1 MAATG
6 ASFPLEREEAV
17 DACAV
22 GAALGAEA
30 SEAAAVGETA
40 SDLTLL
46 GGGSMKASSLQE
58 RCDRPSYGRN
68 VKRSES

>member
-1 MAATG
+1 VAAAG

-30 SEAAAVGETA
+30 SEAAAAGETA
-40 SDLTLL
+40 SDLALL

-58 RCDRPSYGRN
+58 RFDRPSYEKN
-68 VKRSES
+68 VKRPRS

>member
-1 MAATG
+1 VAAAG

-17 DACAV
+17 DACAA

-30 SEAAAVGETA
+30 SEAAAAGETA

-58 RCDRPSYGRN
+58 GFDQPSYEKN
-68 VKRSES
+68 VRRSRS

>member
-1 MAATG
+1 MAAAG

-17 DACAV
+17 DACAA

-30 SEAAAVGETA
+30 SEAAAAGETT

-46 GGGSMKASSLQE
+46 GGGSIKSSSLQG
-58 RCDRPSYGRN
+58 RFDRLSYEKN
-68 VKRSES
+68 MKRPRS